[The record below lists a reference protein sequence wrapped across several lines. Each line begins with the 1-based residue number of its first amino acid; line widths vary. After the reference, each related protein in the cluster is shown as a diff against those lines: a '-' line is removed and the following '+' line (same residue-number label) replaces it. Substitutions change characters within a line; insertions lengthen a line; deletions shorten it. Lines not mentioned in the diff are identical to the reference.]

1 MRGPGGFFFVKTSE
15 SIIDRL
21 IDACLEAGIDEIYIV
36 RGYLAEQFDQL
47 LYKYPMVKFL
57 ENPLYNEADGRRLA
71 QDIAD
76 VYAMLGGIF
85 YGKQRSPQPAKAEIA

>member
-57 ENPLYNEADGRRLA
+57 ENPLYNEADGRRLT

-76 VYAMLGGIF
+76 VYAMPGGIF